1 MRNKKLRGYPFL
13 KIGDNFNNFYKNYLP
28 FELTQAQKRV
38 LKEIRKDVLG
48 NAQMNRLL
56 QGDVGSGKTLVAF
69 LCMIMAV
76 DNGFQACIMKPT
88 EIFGSTTHKTI
99 SEYTKNLKIE
109 IGILTGSSTM
119 KQRTELH
126 KKLKS
131 GEISILIGTHALLED
146 NVEFKNLGFVVI
158 DEQHRFGVAQRSK
171 LWKKNKYPPHILVM
185 MFYSNSKNFIYDII
199 W

>member
-1 MRNKKLRGYPFL
+1 MYYG
-13 KIGDNFNNFYKNYLP
+13 
-28 FELTQAQKRV
+28 
-38 LKEIRKDVLG
+38 
-48 NAQMNRLL
+48 
-56 QGDVGSGKTLVAF
+56 
-69 LCMIMAV
+69 
-76 DNGFQACIMKPT
+76 PT
-88 EIFGSTTHKTI
+88 EILAQQHMQTI

-158 DEQHRFGVAQRSK
+158 DEQHRFGVFQRSK

-185 MFYSNSKNFIYDII
+185 TTTPIPRTLSMTLYGDLEVSVIDELPPGRKQVKTLWKSDSNRLKVIGFIKEQIHLVDKFILYFH
-199 W
+199 